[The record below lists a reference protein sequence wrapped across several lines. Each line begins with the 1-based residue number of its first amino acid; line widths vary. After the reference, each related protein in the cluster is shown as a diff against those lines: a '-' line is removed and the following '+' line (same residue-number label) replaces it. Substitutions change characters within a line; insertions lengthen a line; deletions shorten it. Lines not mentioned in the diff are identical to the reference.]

1 LVLLKKEVSNNTST
15 GQPYAPLLSIML
27 YVFLVLEKLMAQN
40 TILDHTKKTK
50 DILIS
55 KKYAEFDDVNL
66 AKVELVG
73 FLSQQCID
81 KSSIVV

>member
-1 LVLLKKEVSNNTST
+1 
-15 GQPYAPLLSIML
+15 
-27 YVFLVLEKLMAQN
+27 MAQN
-40 TILDHTKKTK
+40 TILDHTKKTQ

-55 KKYAEFDDVNL
+55 KKYAEFDDVNS